1 MPKFMKA
8 LGRNTLFYYA
18 FHNQA
23 YTFVMIATGLITGMN
38 IDKTYLK
45 TNRLLW
51 LAIVIIAML
60 IMILPCFEVNKLAP
74 FFVGKKMSETNAV
87 WLKKSKKQKENA

>member
-1 MPKFMKA
+1 MKA

-18 FHNQA
+18 FHNQV

-45 TNRLLW
+45 TNRVLW